1 MLHVSTVNLSADTTA
16 AGADFGLNQL
26 GELSAAELVV
36 LLERLR
42 AIDAIQNAEADPHIL
57 IAARA
62 GNFLVRTGQG
72 KLLLYNARDTTEP
85 YSELTAEQIVAQVD
99 RAVTGAPFAADDPAV
114 PVAPAPNRG
123 IAIAILLAGIALN
136 GYTLYSAFYSES
148 VNEKPALTLLI
159 DPAEIAAQSQA
170 VAGTYATGNQAGDR
184 VIAITADGKIA
195 FSEVGNARSINN
207 GTDAFR
213 LGRRDKK
220 LCLSTTDSG
229 IVDIVNIETVVYYR
243 DTYRRTK

>member
-170 VAGTYATGNQAGDR
+170 VAGTYATGSQAGDR
-184 VIAITADGKIA
+184 VIVITADGKIA

-229 IVDIVNIETVVYYR
+229 IVDVVNIETVIYYR